1 MYLSLRR
8 AVTVQV
14 QRGSDE
20 PFTVTCDEYDTVFS
34 LKEAIAAVTGV
45 NPINQRLVFAGKIL
59 SDQLSLSFYKIG
71 DGSRVFM
78 VTQYPRKEK
87 PRPYQMLNRLLSLV
101 EELPTVDASRYR
113 EVTSEI
119 DAIIDE
125 PFVRGVARID
135 SDVRQL
141 LEGAEDALYLSR
153 RPVSRKT
160 KDFVARSHDI
170 IMDQFDACPEGL
182 RIMKGLID
190 ADEDEYDSEPQVTE
204 LNYRS
209 KISERPLPNPW
220 GRDRVGI
227 GRRSILKDSALR
239 MSMPIPRREFAPKQK
254 TVTFEGRTNTQLKSK
269 FSQQLAAL
277 KNMGFHDEKVMLEAL
292 SETNGNVQL
301 AAKLLRDNSFV

>member
-14 QRGSDE
+14 QRGTDP
-20 PFTVTCDEYDTVFS
+20 PFNVTCDEYDTVFS
-34 LKEAIAAVTGV
+34 LKESIAAVCGL
-45 NPINQRLVFAGKIL
+45 NPINQRLVFAGKVL
-59 SDQLSLSFYKIG
+59 SDQLSLSFYNIS
-71 DGSRVFM
+71 DGSRVFL
-78 VTQYPRKEK
+78 VPHFPRKEK

-101 EELPTVDASRYR
+101 EELPTADSDRYMD
-113 EVTSEI
+113 VTAEI
-119 DAIIDE
+119 DAIIEE

-135 SDVRQL
+135 PDVQQL

-153 RPVSRKT
+153 RPVSRRT
-160 KDFVARSHDI
+160 RDFVARSHDI

-182 RIMKGLID
+182 RIMKGIID
-190 ADEDEYDSEPQVTE
+190 AEDDDDDSEPIPTE

-209 KISERPLPNPW
+209 KINDRPLPNPW
-220 GRDRVGI
+220 SRDRLGI

-239 MSMPIPRREFAPKQK
+239 MSMPIPRKELSAARK
-254 TVTFEGRTNTQLKSK
+254 VTFEGRTNTQLKSK

-277 KNMGFHDEKVMLEAL
+277 KNMGFNDEKVILEAL

-301 AAKLLRDNSFV
+301 AAKLLRDNFFV